1 MKKRKTVG
9 RPKKIVLV
17 VPGKQED
24 FTISLKLG
32 NDIVQSRGETLL
44 DALTKLPKPQKIRLR
59 GLLTITSGEKKLER
73 MLNVPQ
79 IKRLFYSV
87 ARFYQ
92 AKILSSYLK

>member
-1 MKKRKTVG
+1 MDTKKPRG
-9 RPKKIVLV
+9 RPKKV
-17 VPGKQED
+17 VPVVPRKQEE
-24 FTISLKLG
+24 FTITLKLG
-32 NDIVQSRGETLL
+32 NDIVQSQGETLL

-59 GLLTITSGEKKLER
+59 GLLMITSGEKKLER